1 MDTSE
6 SSPTRDVVS
15 SENTTQSSSNAP
27 DNITTTK
34 HTTNTVTTFNN
45 VPWPVRPSQGINY
58 NFVAMMYLAGSGIA
72 IFFLLLEKQI
82 LAPLLLEDE
91 NNNNS
96 GNNVSLEDEAVVEDE
111 TEDGDDINPWKEF
124 AKGME
129 GMYVIFIPF
138 IPCLLWS
145 LVVRYYWLKETN
157 IESRK
162 KKDD

>member
-6 SSPTRDVVS
+6 SSPTRDEVS
-15 SENTTQSSSNAP
+15 SENTQSS
-27 DNITTTK
+27 DNIITTK

-58 NFVAMMYLAGSGIA
+58 DFVAMMYLAGSGIA

-91 NNNNS
+91 NNSYS
-96 GNNVSLEDEAVVEDE
+96 GNNTSSSLEDEAVVEDG

>member
-1 MDTSE
+1 METSE
-6 SSPTRDVVS
+6 SSPTREVVS
-15 SENTTQSSSNAP
+15 SENTKSSSNAS
-27 DNITTTK
+27 DNIITK
-34 HTTNTVTTFNN
+34 HSTNTLTTFDH

-58 NFVAMMYLAGSGIA
+58 DFVAMMYLAGSGIA

-82 LAPLLLEDE
+82 LSPLLLEDE
-91 NNNNS
+91 NNNNC
-96 GNNVSLEDEAVVEDE
+96 GNNTHEPSFEDTIEEG
-111 TEDGDDINPWKEF
+111 TEDGEDVNPWKEF

-145 LVVRYYWLKETN
+145 LVVRYYWLKETD

-162 KKDD
+162 KKDE

>member
-1 MDTSE
+1 METSE
-6 SSPTRDVVS
+6 SPTRDVS
-15 SENTTQSSSNAP
+15 SDSTESSNAS
-27 DNITTTK
+27 DNIKTN
-34 HTTNTVTTFNN
+34 HSTNTLTTFDN

-58 NFVAMMYLAGSGIA
+58 DFVAMMYLAGSGIA

-82 LAPLLLEDE
+82 LSPLLLEDE

-96 GNNVSLEDEAVVEDE
+96 GNNTHEPSLDDAVVEE
-111 TEDGDDINPWKEF
+111 VTENGEDINPWKEF

-162 KKDD
+162 KKDE

>member
-1 MDTSE
+1 METSE

-15 SENTTQSSSNAP
+15 SENTKSSTNA
-27 DNITTTK
+27 DNITTK
-34 HTTNTVTTFNN
+34 HSTNTLTTFDN
-45 VPWPVRPSQGINY
+45 VPWPVRPSRGINY
-58 NFVAMMYLAGSGIA
+58 DFVAMMYLAGSGIA

-91 NNNNS
+91 NNDNS
-96 GNNVSLEDEAVVEDE
+96 GNNISSFEDTIEEG
-111 TEDGDDINPWKEF
+111 TEDGEDINPWKEF

-145 LVVRYYWLKETN
+145 LVVRYYWLKETD

>member
-1 MDTSE
+1 METSE

-15 SENTTQSSSNAP
+15 SENTKSSSNAS
-27 DNITTTK
+27 DNIITK
-34 HTTNTVTTFNN
+34 HSTNTLTTFDN

-58 NFVAMMYLAGSGIA
+58 DFVAMMYLAGSGIA

-82 LAPLLLEDE
+82 LSPLLLEDE

-96 GNNVSLEDEAVVEDE
+96 GNNTSSLEDDVVEE
-111 TEDGDDINPWKEF
+111 ESEVGEDINPWKEF

-145 LVVRYYWLKETN
+145 LVVRYYWLKETD